1 LATRNITLDTGYTAR
16 ASGGQGGVLRDAER
30 DRHRRRHVPCDTGK
44 NLRAVGTGLG
54 LAAVYGIVKQ
64 LSGYI
69 EVQSQPARGTTF
81 AIYLP
86 TTEQAVQV
94 PIRPVPVM
102 SPAGTETMA
111 RLRKKR

>member
-1 LATRNITLDTGYTAR
+1 
-16 ASGGQGGVLRDAER
+16 
-30 DRHRRRHVPCDTGK
+30 
-44 NLRAVGTGLG
+44 VGTGLG

-86 TTEQAVQV
+86 TSEQAAQV

-111 RLRKKR
+111 RFRKKRYARRLRPRVPP